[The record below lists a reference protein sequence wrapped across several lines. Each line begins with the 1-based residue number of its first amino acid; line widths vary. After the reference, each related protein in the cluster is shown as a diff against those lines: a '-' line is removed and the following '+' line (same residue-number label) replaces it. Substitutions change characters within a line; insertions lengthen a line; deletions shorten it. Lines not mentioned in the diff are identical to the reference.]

1 MSDKVMDTT
10 LIDEKRQKRLDA
22 CKQYYEF
29 KKNDAEYQ
37 RKLKE
42 GERQRYELRKQN
54 PEWVA
59 KKYEY
64 DREKRKQH
72 KEIQHIYYQ
81 ANVEKFNE
89 RCRRYYQNKCLT
101 DPTYR
106 DKMNEQ
112 KRSNTKQEE

>member
-1 MSDKVMDTT
+1 MSDKLMDTK

-22 CKQYYEF
+22 CKKYYEF

-59 KKYEY
+59 NNMNMTAKNESKIKKYSIY
-64 DREKRKQH
+64 IIKRTLKSLMSGAGDII
-72 KEIQHIYYQ
+72 KI
-81 ANVEKFNE
+81 NV
-89 RCRRYYQNKCLT
+89 
-101 DPTYR
+101 
-106 DKMNEQ
+106 
-112 KRSNTKQEE
+112 